1 MCALGFGL
9 EKLVMCSDTCSQS
22 LPEKKNKKTWVVFI
36 VFECRLIKDYSL
48 EL

>member
-1 MCALGFGL
+1 MCDLGFGL

-22 LPEKKNKKTWVVFI
+22 LPEKKQKTWVVFI
-36 VFECRLIKDYSL
+36 VFECRLIIDYSL